1 MAADP
6 APTATRDTDLDALLR
21 EVQRAARPAAARGHV
36 ADYIPALGELDP
48 ESFALAAVEM
58 DGTVHGVGDLDEP
71 FPVQSISKVF
81 ALTLAMQLVGQS
93 GSVAERLW
101 RRVGREPSG
110 DPFNSL
116 VQLERERGIPRNPMI
131 NSGALVVDDVL
142 LSACEDPYAALRGLL
157 SEVVGEPVAVDE
169 TVRRDEARTG
179 YRNRALANLMR
190 SFDNIDHEIDAVL
203 DLYVFQCSLQL
214 TTRQLA
220 RAVRFLANNG
230 VDPATGTRILSPT
243 LSRRVAAIML
253 TCGTY
258 DAAGDFAYSVGL
270 PCKSGV
276 AGSICSLV
284 PHEMGLAAWSPPL
297 EPSGNS
303 AAGKAALHELAERLE
318 LSIF

>member
-1 MAADP
+1 MGLSIGVVGAGQF
-6 APTATRDTDLDALLR
+6 APSFIPLFQAHPLVD
-21 EVQRAARPAAARGHV
+21 EVCLA
-36 ADYIPALGELDP
+36 ELDP
-48 ESFALAAVEM
+48 DGFAMAAAEM
-58 DGTVHGVGDLDEP
+58 DGTVHGVGELDRP
-71 FPVQSISKVF
+71 FPIQSISKVF
-81 ALTLAMQLVGQS
+81 ALVLTMQLVRES
-93 GSVAERLW
+93 GTVAEQLW
-101 RRVGREPSG
+101 TRVGREPSG

-142 LSACEDPYAALRGLL
+142 LSSCDDPYTALHGLV
-157 SEVVGEPVAVDE
+157 SEVVGEEVAVDE
-169 TVRRDEARTG
+169 RVRRSEAHTG
-179 YRNRALANLMR
+179 FRNRAMANLMR
-190 SFDNIDHEIDAVL
+190 SFNNVQHDIDDVL
-203 DLYVFQCSLQL
+203 DLYVFQCSLEL

-230 VDPATGTRILSPT
+230 VDPATGRRILNPT

-258 DAAGDFAYSVGL
+258 DAAGEFAFSVGL

-276 AGSICSLV
+276 AGAICSLV
-284 PHEMGLAAWSPPL
+284 PHDMGLAVWSPPL

-303 AAGKAALHELAERLE
+303 AAGKAALHEFAERLE